1 MSDSVLQTWTKGW
14 RQIRK
19 IGFSMDWTVLVLM
32 IYFDVIPKIVE
43 I

>member
-1 MSDSVLQTWTKGW
+1 MSYSVLQSWTKGL
-14 RQIRK
+14 RQIRT
-19 IGFSMDWTVLVLM
+19 IGFSMDWTVLQLM